1 MSVSVYANILQAIK
15 ENVEA
20 SQYYYQAQAGIGGK
34 GAAGMVHD
42 YIRWANTEAD
52 VFALYRGHTDLTWYT
67 LTGIHQLHAWIISR
81 AGTEEKPGSSGKVE
95 REYDF
100 RLDAYMAQDDDK
112 ASEKFFQGKLEW
124 VCQRA
129 RRFTKLQTTGHHVNT
144 FPNGVTGVIFAFP
157 LEIRNVETVQAPFG
171 IICHHA
177 ELHWRVLESVSR
189 TPLT

>member
-1 MSVSVYANILQAIK
+1 MSASVYANILQAIK

-20 SQYYYQAQAGIGGK
+20 SQYYYEAIT
-34 GAAGMVHD
+34 GAAGKVHD

-52 VFALYRGHTDLTWYT
+52 FMTLYKARDADWFNQY
-67 LTGIHQLHAWIISR
+67 ILHAWIISR
-81 AGTEEKPGSSGKVE
+81 AGTEEKPGSSGRAE

-100 RLDAYMAQDDDK
+100 RLDAYMSLDDSA
-112 ASEKFFQGKLEW
+112 ASEKFFQGKLEY

-129 RRFTKLQTTGHHVNT
+129 RRFTLLQTTGHPTNT
-144 FPNGVTGVIFAFP
+144 YPSGVTGVIFAYP
-157 LEIRNVETVQAPFG
+157 IEIRNVEMVQPPFG
-171 IICHHA
+171 TICHHA